1 MSLPT
6 SQNNLDITIKST
18 LDDDALIVDELTVTE
33 SLHDFFDMQIIVH
46 SENINI
52 DLEECLGTNM
62 TVTFDI
68 HSKKRYFSGIVAK
81 FEQVHTTVL
90 EKKKKLMAF
99 YKIQLKPKLWL
110 LTQSKDYRIFQNKS
124 VQDIIKMILSENSVT
139 DFKYST
145 TKGTT
150 VKREFCVQYDESNFE
165 FIARLCEE
173 EGIFFYFEHS
183 SSLHTL
189 IFSDKDI
196 LPTKLDGKGYPY
208 VQRSP
213 SGMLLNHVYE
223 CISGEQIT
231 PKEYEV
237 TDYDYLKPAVEL
249 SGQASGDRELGGK
262 YFDYPGQFDTTDVG
276 IKIAKAK
283 LNALNWGKTF
293 IQGSSTIPDL
303 TPYKSF
309 KLTHHPRTSLNA
321 DYTIYYVQH
330 KISQSRLDHSTSD
343 MGYERIYENQ
353 FKAFP
358 AANSFSPVQKH
369 FKKRIHSLQ
378 TAVVTGPKGEE
389 IHTDK
394 YGRVKVKFR
403 WDTRGAADEKSS
415 CWIRVAQ
422 NWAGKQWGGLVI
434 PRIDMEVIVSF
445 MDGDPDRPLIM
456 GCVYNAES
464 LPPYAS
470 DNPTCSTFKTSTSKG
485 HDGNN
490 ELRFDDK
497 QEKEEIYF
505 HAQKDFNTE
514 IENDR
519 TEKIIGGNDSL
530 IIEKGNKTEKLEG
543 SGTKY
548 ETEITDGDKNLK
560 IDKGSHKIELTNGD
574 QTIEITKGNQK
585 ISLTNGDMTIELTK
599 GKSQTTLMNGDMM
612 ITLTKGKMDITV
624 QDTIKITS
632 QKDIQFIAGGRIMMQ
647 GAQGIMMATP
657 QMVSVQ
663 AGQNMTLNAGQNM
676 MATAGMN
683 IVQKG
688 GVNVAIDA
696 GVGLVMKGTTIA
708 TNSTGAQAL
717 TSSAVL
723 ALKGSM
729 LKLN

>member
-6 SQNNLDITIKST
+6 SQKNLDVTIKST
-18 LDDDALIVDELTVTE
+18 LDDDTLIVDELTVIE
-33 SLHDFFDMQIIVH
+33 SLHDFFDIQIIAH

-52 DLEECLGTNM
+52 DLEASLGTNM

-68 HSKKRYFSGIVAK
+68 HSKKRYFSGVVTR
-81 FEQVHTTVL
+81 FEQIHTTVL
-90 EKKKKLMAF
+90 EKQKKLMAF
-99 YKIQLKPKLWL
+99 YKIQLKPRLWL
-110 LTQSKDYRIFQNKS
+110 LTQSKDYRIFQKKS
-124 VQDIIKMILSENSVT
+124 VSEIIKEILSENSVT

-145 TKGTT
+145 QKGTT
-150 VKREFCVQYDESNFE
+150 AKREFCVQYEESNFE

-183 SSLHTL
+183 ANVHTL

-196 LPTKLDGKGYPY
+196 LATKLEGKGYPY

-249 SGQASGDRELGGK
+249 SGQASGETELGGK
-262 YFDYPGQFDTTDVG
+262 YYDYPGHFDTADTG
-276 IKIAKAK
+276 TKIAKAK
-283 LNALNWGKTF
+283 LDALNWGKKF
-293 IQGSSTIPDL
+293 IQGSSTVPEL
-303 TPYKSF
+303 TTYKSF
-309 KLTHHPRTSLNA
+309 KLTNHPRTSLNA
-321 DYTIYYVQH
+321 DYIVYYVQH
-330 KISQSRLDHSTSD
+330 KISQARVENAI
-343 MGYERIYENQ
+343 GGEYERIYENQ

-358 AANSFSPVQKH
+358 ASGSFSPVQKH

-389 IHTDK
+389 IHTDE

-403 WDTRGAADEKSS
+403 WDTRGTADEKSS

-434 PRIDMEVIVSF
+434 PRIDMEVLVSF

-470 DNPTCSTFKTSTSKG
+470 DNPTRSTFKTSTSKG
-485 HDGNN
+485 NAGNN

-519 TEKIIGGNDSL
+519 TEKIIAGNDSL
-530 IIEKGNKTEKLEG
+530 TIEKGNRTEKLEG

-548 ETEITDGDKNLK
+548 ETEITDGDKTLK
-560 IDKGSHKIELTNGD
+560 IDKGNQKIELTNGD
-574 QTIEITKGNQK
+574 QTIEITKGSQK
-585 ISLTNGDMTIELTK
+585 ISLKNGDMTIELTK
-599 GKSQTTLMNGDMM
+599 GKSETRLMNGDMT

-624 QDTIKITS
+624 QDTVKITS
-632 QKDIQFIAGGRIMMQ
+632 QKDIQFIAAGKIMMQ
-647 GAQGIMMATP
+647 GAQGIMMSTG
-657 QMVSVQ
+657 QNVMVQ
-663 AGQNMTLNAGQNM
+663 AGQNMTLNAGQNI

-696 GVGLVMKGTTIA
+696 GVALAMKGTTIA
-708 TNSTGAQAL
+708 TTSTGAQAL

>member
-1 MSLPT
+1 MSLPI
-6 SQNNLDITIKST
+6 SQKNLDVTIKST
-18 LDDDALIVDELTVTE
+18 LDDNALIVDELTVVE
-33 SLHDFFDMQIIVH
+33 SLHDFFDIQVIAH
-46 SENINI
+46 SEDINI
-52 DLEECLGTNM
+52 DLQTSLGTNM
-62 TVTFDI
+62 TVTFNV
-68 HSKKRYFSGIVAK
+68 HSKKRYFSGVVVK
-81 FEQVHTTVL
+81 FEQIHTTVL
-90 EKKKKLMAF
+90 EKQKKLMAF

-124 VQDIIKMILSENSVT
+124 VQEIIKEILSENNIT

-145 TKGTT
+145 QKGIA
-150 VKREFCVQYDESNFE
+150 VKREFCVQYEESNFE

-183 SSLHTL
+183 ASIHIL

-196 LPTKLDGKGYPY
+196 LANNLDGKGYPY

-213 SGMLLNHVYE
+213 SSMLLNHVYE

-237 TDYDYLKPAVEL
+237 TDYDYLKPGVEL
-249 SGQASGDRELGGK
+249 SGQASGDKELGGK
-262 YFDYPGQFDTTDVG
+262 YYDYPGQFDTADVG

-283 LNALNWGKTF
+283 LDSLSWGKKF

-309 KLTHHPRTSLNA
+309 KLTNHPRTSLNA
-321 DYTIYYVQH
+321 DYIIYYVQH
-330 KISQSRLDHSTSD
+330 KISQSRIESATDYG
-343 MGYERIYENQ
+343 GYERVYENQ

-358 AANSFSPVQKH
+358 ATGSFSPVQKH

-403 WDTRGAADEKSS
+403 WDTRGTADEKSS

-445 MDGDPDRPLIM
+445 LDGDPDRPLVM

-470 DNPTCSTFKTSTSKG
+470 DNPTRSTFKTNTSKG
-485 HDGNN
+485 NGGNN
-490 ELRFDDK
+490 ELRFEDK

-505 HAQKDFNTE
+505 HAQKDFNTD

-519 TEKIIGGNDSL
+519 TEKIIAGNDSL
-530 IIEKGNKTEKLEG
+530 TIEKGNKTEKLEG

-548 ETEITDGDKNLK
+548 ETKIIDGDKNLK
-560 IDKGSHKIELTNGD
+560 IDKGNQKIELIEGD
-574 QTIEITKGNQK
+574 QKIEITKGNQK
-585 ISLTNGDMTIELTK
+585 ISLKNGDMTIELIK
-599 GKSQTTLMNGDMM
+599 GKSQTTLMNGDMT

-632 QKDIQFIAGGRIMMQ
+632 QKDIQFMAAGKIMMQ
-647 GAQGIMMATP
+647 GAQGIMMTTG
-657 QMVSVQ
+657 QNIMMQ
-663 AGQNMTLNAGQNM
+663 AGQNMTLNAGQNIM
-676 MATAGMN
+676 TTAGMN

-688 GVNVAIDA
+688 GVGVTIDA
-696 GVGLVMKGTTIA
+696 GVGLLMKGTTIT